1 MPTLTGGWTPRYDSG
16 GRPGSGPPVVTRVL
30 CLALL
35 AAVVVGCRA
44 GPATATVSPTSN
56 TSVEILGTSVEPP
69 VDGLPVVAFHVRAR
83 MQAGKRSLSVAAT
96 VKTSPDT
103 TQSNPRCDA
112 GYLTAQPLMS
122 SDAGAVYPSL
132 YQNVAAGDAVRDG
145 WIAFSLEAGSRVSRQ
160 CVLVFTLQTA
170 YVSFC
175 ASPSAS
181 PGSLWAYPFGQCVGP
196 VGIEIPDYVD
206 QATVQVRGDGSA
218 LTESPFPAHSATA
231 SP

>member
-1 MPTLTGGWTPRYDSG
+1 MPTLAGGWIPRYDSV
-16 GRPGSGPPVVTRVL
+16 GRPGSGSPVVTRIL
-30 CLALL
+30 CLVLL
-35 AAVVVGCRA
+35 AAVVAACQA
-44 GPATATVSPTSN
+44 GPATATVLPTSN

-69 VDGLPVVAFHVRAR
+69 VDGLPVVAFHIRAR
-83 MQAGKRSLSVAAT
+83 WKAGTLYLSVAAT

-112 GYLTAQPLMS
+112 GRLTAQPLMS
-122 SDAGAVYPSL
+122 SDAGAVYPSFF
-132 YQNVAAGDAVRDG
+132 QNGAPGDGVRDG

-170 YVSFC
+170 YVPPG
-175 ASPSAS
+175 ATPAPGHSADIWS
-181 PGSLWAYPFGQCVGP
+181 GLP
-196 VGIEIPDYVD
+196 VGSDGFIIIPDYVD